1 MGKDTDANPVETRA
15 GERAAIGRVAVAVD
29 PHSEG
34 QDAAV
39 LGSAI
44 AGAIEAETMLLTVEP
59 DLRLIL
65 PGLDS
70 KQMRRDTEAMLVKTR
85 QSVAPEARM
94 RIDTDLST
102 ARGLKRLAA
111 RERCDVLAVGSS
123 RHGPDGQVTIGRLT
137 RQLFNELG
145 CAVAIAPR
153 RLSRRPELVLTKIG
167 VAFDDGPESRA
178 ALGTAVAIAVG
189 CGAELVV
196 RGVVDDRIP
205 SIGWRRL
212 WLGDFEDSWPEV
224 IDAEVETMLKKI
236 ESATRGIDA
245 DVSIEL
251 RRGRP
256 ASSLLEFSQEVDL
269 LVIGSRRWGP
279 LARVLLGGTGE
290 ALVHGARCSLL
301 VVPRPRAGD

>member
-1 MGKDTDANPVETRA
+1 MGKDTDATPVEERA
-15 GERAAIGRVAVAVD
+15 GERVAIGRVAVAVD
-29 PHSEG
+29 PHSGG

-44 AGAIEAETMLLTVEP
+44 AGAMEAETMLLTVEP

-70 KQMRRDTEAMLVKTR
+70 KQMRRNTEAMLVNTR

-111 RERCDVLAVGSS
+111 RERCHVLAVGSS
-123 RHGPDGQVTIGRLT
+123 RRGPDGQVTIGRLT
-137 RQLFNELG
+137 RQLFDELG

-178 ALGTAVAIAVG
+178 ALGTAAAIAVG
-189 CGAELVV
+189 CGAAASTWPGKREMTVV
-196 RGVVDDRIP
+196 LRHSPSPDARQASAQRRRFEHARLRSGPGGVLT
-205 SIGWRRL
+205 G
-212 WLGDFEDSWPEV
+212 G
-224 IDAEVETMLKKI
+224 
-236 ESATRGIDA
+236 
-245 DVSIEL
+245 
-251 RRGRP
+251 
-256 ASSLLEFSQEVDL
+256 
-269 LVIGSRRWGP
+269 GSRR
-279 LARVLLGGTGE
+279 
-290 ALVHGARCSLL
+290 S
-301 VVPRPRAGD
+301 PRAARLGCCRARDGRVVSQ